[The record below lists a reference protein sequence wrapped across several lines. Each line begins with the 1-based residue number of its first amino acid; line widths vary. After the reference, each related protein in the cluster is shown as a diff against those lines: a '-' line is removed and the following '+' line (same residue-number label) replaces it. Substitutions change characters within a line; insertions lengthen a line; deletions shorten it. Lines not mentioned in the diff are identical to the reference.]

1 MNGGQSTSAE
11 RPERL
16 EEVTYQGYLALDAIL
31 DAQHPLSPPSLGRQV
46 QAAEHFF
53 IVVHQAFELWFKQ
66 ELLDLGCAVEAL
78 GQPEDDPELALDHL
92 QRVAAIQRWLTQ
104 QMVLFDHLSPRSFL
118 AFRPFLGQASGSESK
133 QFREVER
140 ALGLRGSRGSPIYQ
154 AFTAAVERAG
164 LTLEAVYQQPSR
176 AGVLYR
182 LAELLVDI
190 SEGFWLLTAAH
201 VRIAERTIGQKPGT
215 GGTTGV
221 AYLAQALER
230 KAFPELWDVRT
241 RL

>member
-1 MNGGQSTSAE
+1 MDGGPAVPDE
-11 RPERL
+11 RPDD
-16 EEVTYQGYLALDAIL
+16 VTYQGYLALDAIL
-31 DAQHPLSPPSLGRQV
+31 DAQHPLSPPSLGSQV
-46 QAAEHFF
+46 QSAEHFF

-66 ELLDLGCAVEAL
+66 ELLDLGCATDAL
-78 GQPEDDPELALDHL
+78 APPDDDPELALDHL
-92 QRVAAIQRWLTQ
+92 QRVAAIQRLLTQ

-133 QFREVER
+133 QFRDVER
-140 ALGLRGSRGSPIYQ
+140 ALGLRGARGSPIYQ

-164 LTLEAVYQQPSR
+164 LTLETLYQQPSR

-182 LAELLVDI
+182 LAEMLVDI

-215 GGTTGV
+215 GGTSGV